1 MKANLRGRWI
11 RVAAG
16 VVFGVSIAAA
26 QFAED
31 ALRFSQLGLGVGA
44 RTLGLGATSVG
55 VVDDYSALFLNPAGL
70 AVVRDFEFSVGLSH
84 LSYGNDVSYL
94 GSKTSTS
101 SSATNL
107 NNLGLIYPIPTT
119 RGSLTFA
126 FGFGRVSNYT
136 TTASFGSFNSSN
148 SIIESMI
155 PDVNLWSLS
164 DNDRKNLL
172 DNNIPYQLFLAE
184 IDSAQGRL
192 YSLITGN
199 VNQRATIRE
208 GGGLNN
214 WSAGGAI
221 DIARDLSVGFT
232 INIVSGSYTY
242 DREFSETD
250 EQGFLNTAP
259 ADLSSFTL
267 EQTVRSNIGGYNAVV
282 GLMYRRQGLLKIG
295 MTVKSPT
302 VYEID
307 EDFTSVG
314 RSVFDNGDRFRLEL
328 SDKTSY
334 DLRTPIVIGAGGSLH
349 VTDWLLLAGDV
360 EYIDWTQ
367 MEFFSGNPDLVA
379 ENRFIKKI
387 FEPTTNFR
395 GGAEVTLWSLGL
407 RLRGGF
413 VLNPSPYIGD
423 PSSYDQL
430 YYTAGAGL
438 VLDQN
443 VTLNLG
449 YALGTWKTFR
459 DNYYIWYLADV
470 SQTQERVKTHTV
482 NITLSYRF

>member
-1 MKANLRGRWI
+1 MTMTLTGRLCAFA
-11 RVAAG
+11 VLTLLQ
-16 VVFGVSIAAA
+16 VSFLSA

-44 RTLGLGATSVG
+44 RTLGLGGTSVG

-84 LSYGNDVSYL
+84 LSYDNDVAYL
-94 GSKTSTS
+94 GVATNTS

-107 NNLGLIYPIPTT
+107 NNLGLIYPIPTS

-126 FGFGRVSNYT
+126 FGFGRVANYT
-136 TTASFGSFNSSN
+136 TSAGFSGFNTSS
-148 SIIESMI
+148 SIVESMI

-164 DNDRKNLL
+164 ENDRKKLL
-172 DNNIPYQLFLAE
+172 DDNIPYQVFLAE

-192 YSLITGN
+192 YPLVTGN
-199 VNQRATIRE
+199 LTQRATVRE

-221 DIARDLSVGFT
+221 DIARDLSVGLTF
-232 INIVSGSYTY
+232 NVVSGSYTY

-250 EQGFLNTAP
+250 ERGLYNTAP
-259 ADLSSFTL
+259 ADLSRFTL
-267 EQTVRSNIGGYNAVV
+267 EQTVRSNMTGYNAVA
-282 GLMYRRQGLLKIG
+282 GLMYRRQGLFKIG
-295 MTVKSPT
+295 MTVRTPT
-302 VYEID
+302 VYNIE
-307 EDFTSVG
+307 EDFTSLG

-334 DLRTPIVIGAGGSLH
+334 ELVTPIVIGAGGSFQMM
-349 VTDWLLLAGDV
+349 DWLLLAGDV
-360 EYIDWTQ
+360 EYVDWTQ
-367 MEFFSGNPDLVA
+367 MEFRSDNADLVA
-379 ENRFIKKI
+379 ENRIIKKI
-387 FEPTTNFR
+387 FEPTTNIR
-395 GGAEVTLWSLGL
+395 GGAEITLWSLGL
-407 RLRGGF
+407 KLRGGI
-413 VLNPSPYIGD
+413 VMNPSPYIGD
-423 PSSYDQL
+423 PSSFDQI

-438 VLDQN
+438 ALDQN

-459 DNYYIWYLADV
+459 DNYYVWYLADG
-470 SQTQERVKTHTV
+470 SQTQEKVKTQTL